1 MTINFFFPL
10 LFIYSCVE
18 CQSRYFDCEFDHN
31 DNEKTDGGLGA
42 GNGAINYGT
51 AYCNNSNQN
60 DNKLY
65 FPT

>member
-1 MTINFFFPL
+1 MTIHL
-10 LFIYSCVE
+10 IYSCVE

-51 AYCNNSNQN
+51 AYCKNFKQKNN
-60 DNKLY
+60 
-65 FPT
+65 